1 MSHIEVISR
10 ANIDEINEQILP
22 FDDVLVTDDTVKGKR
37 TETIMRYGAVTD
49 EMINNLALWY

>member
-1 MSHIEVISR
+1 MSHRVIISR

-22 FDDVLVTDDTVKGKR
+22 LMMCVTDDTVKGKR

-49 EMINNLALWY
+49 EMINNPALWY